1 MKKSYHSSE
10 VPIRLATIT
19 LRTDDGAL
27 AAGTRFTVDIWC
39 LPLPGAGRSTPIG
52 WTLPIHSGR
61 NQFQPIGPRSASA
74 TEPALPL
81 PVRAQRP
88 DEIHLPEVGPQRLTE
103 IELAVRGLPHQE
115 SGQSLLPGGSDD
127 QVRVGLALS
136 VEMLRD
142 VFDVERLRELVDG
155 GAALGMLGKQGA

>member
-52 WTLPIHSGR
+52 RTLPIHSGR
-61 NQFQPIGPRSASA
+61 NQFQPIRPRSASA

-88 DEIHLPEVGPQRLTE
+88 DEIHLPEVRPQCLTE
-103 IELAVRGLPHQE
+103 VELTVRGLPHQK
-115 SGQSLLPGGSDD
+115 SGQPLLSGRSYD
-127 QVRVGLALS
+127 QVRVGLTLG
-136 VEMLRD
+136 VEMLGD
-142 VFDVERLRELVDG
+142 VFDVEHLR
-155 GAALGMLGKQGA
+155 